1 MASST
6 QGTYSPRGNA
16 MHTPK
21 PLDHILLPVIGC
33 LSAGIVTFMVAG
45 VVGFYPL
52 ELAIPFG
59 GAVFGHF
66 INTI

>member
-1 MASST
+1 
-6 QGTYSPRGNA
+6 

-21 PLDHILLPVIGC
+21 LVDHIMLPFIGC
-33 LSAGIVTFMVAG
+33 LAAGIVTMMVAG
-45 VVGFYPL
+45 LVGFYPL

-66 INTI
+66 MNTI

>member
-1 MASST
+1 MASFT

-16 MHTPK
+16 MSKPG
-21 PLDHILLPVIGC
+21 PLDHIMLPFIGC
-33 LSAGIVTFMVAG
+33 LSAGIVTFLVAG

-59 GAVFGHF
+59 GAMFGHLL
-66 INTI
+66 NTI